1 MTSIHPNF
9 NQIAEHQYVGG
20 PDRLIVSRKD
30 KDKDKDKNKD
40 KDIFQKCRYI
50 DNRYLISI
58 YRTGLYVGGLMDTRR
73 LDIINAHANHTWLLC
88 RSLVVN

>member
-1 MTSIHPNF
+1 MGQQLPLRHSLDLTPADLHRWQFVTSIHPNF

-50 DNRYLISI
+50 DNRYFISI
-58 YRTGLYVGGLMDTRR
+58 F
-73 LDIINAHANHTWLLC
+73 
-88 RSLVVN
+88 